1 MPTFQNH
8 EDAQRFIEQ
17 QISKGMVCTQRFGID
32 GIEVSCRL
40 NVGFGTEEALRR
52 NANVRVVP
60 IRPLPREQR
69 LLGGYEEQP
78 EKVIKQEIFPQNHA
92 LELPH
97 ELRDYQRQAV
107 AFAAAHPH
115 SIIELPT
122 GRGKTLTAL
131 AIVNEII
138 REHPRRT
145 LVLVPTTVLL
155 DQWINDG
162 FKVAGVEASGVGNG
176 MRQWGEYTVSTY
188 QSAIRN
194 LDKIPSYDIVIFDE
208 VHHLFSPEYSRILM
222 TLLNTPNADRKYLIG
237 LTATVRE
244 YGEGKVMQD
253 RYFPN
258 VFSKRIEDF
267 QSGQSRIPVQIER
280 MPVYFDELEREE
292 YDRNQ
297 RIITKAN
304 RSIGPMPDWV
314 KAAGSQ
320 DEAIR
325 NLARSAIVAN
335 ARQKRLLTETPE
347 KIDRI
352 ISIIQSNPGQFIV
365 FSDTIEG
372 IQAIEKA
379 LRDNGISEGSIYSG
393 VSASERRRIIQGL
406 RDGSIRVLVG
416 GNAISE
422 GLDLPDISNVI
433 LSSMLVKSTRTPV
446 QRLGR
451 VLRPAPGKHVKIFLV
466 YVSNTSEQDNA
477 MRIYDILGESRN
489 TV

>member
-1 MPTFQNH
+1 
-8 EDAQRFIEQ
+8 
-17 QISKGMVCTQRFGID
+17 
-32 GIEVSCRL
+32 
-40 NVGFGTEEALRR
+40 
-52 NANVRVVP
+52 
-60 IRPLPREQR
+60 
-69 LLGGYEEQP
+69 
-78 EKVIKQEIFPQNHA
+78 
-92 LELPH
+92 
-97 ELRDYQRQAV
+97 
-107 AFAAAHPH
+107 
-115 SIIELPT
+115 
-122 GRGKTLTAL
+122 
-131 AIVNEII
+131 
-138 REHPRRT
+138 
-145 LVLVPTTVLL
+145 
-155 DQWINDG
+155 
-162 FKVAGVEASGVGNG
+162 

-194 LDKIPSYDIVIFDE
+194 LSQVASYDIVIFDE

-267 QSGQSRIPVQIER
+267 QSGSSKIPVQIER

-347 KIDRI
+347 KIGRI
-352 ISIIQSNPGQFIV
+352 MDIIQSNPGQFII

-379 LRDNGISEGSIYSG
+379 LRDNGIPEGSIYSG
-393 VSASERRRIIQGL
+393 VSSPERRRIIQGL